1 MKLRKGEVVQ
11 FGSAHKWAGV
21 LGIIEEVKNM
31 GDKTRYM
38 VAVPMPSGENE
49 GHGTAYIFAID
60 DDLLKLAIMDTQ
72 EKNTLYNWPDSMYPV
87 SIITPFDPEREEE
100 GEG

>member
-1 MKLRKGEVVQ
+1 MGFKRGEIVQ

-21 LGIIEEVKNM
+21 LGIIEKVKNT

-49 GHGTAYIFAID
+49 DHGTAYIFAYD

-72 EKNTLYNWPDSMYPV
+72 EKNTLYNWPDFMYPV
-87 SIITPFDPEREEE
+87 SIITPFNPEQEEE

>member
-1 MKLRKGEVVQ
+1 MGFKRGEIVQ

-21 LGIIEEVKNM
+21 LGIIEKVENM
-31 GDKTRYM
+31 GDKARYM
-38 VAVPMPSGENE
+38 VAVQMPTGGAED
-49 GHGTAYIFAID
+49 HGTAYIFAFD

-87 SIITPFDPEREEE
+87 SIITPFDPEEEEE